1 MINSDSDIE
10 QAHDDDTESFYFGF
24 HWNQNIK
31 LLGLKKNFISIN
43 KKTSL
48 DGVIV
53 LLF

>member
-1 MINSDSDIE
+1 MIYSDSDIE

-43 KKTSL
+43 KKPRWA
-48 DGVIV
+48 G
-53 LLF
+53 